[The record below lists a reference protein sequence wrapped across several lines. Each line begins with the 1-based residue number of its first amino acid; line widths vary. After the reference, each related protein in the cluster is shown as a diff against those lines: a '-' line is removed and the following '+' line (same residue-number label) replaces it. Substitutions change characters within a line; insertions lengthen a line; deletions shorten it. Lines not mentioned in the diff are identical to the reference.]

1 MVKVTVAQAGEDEF
15 GIDISRVVEILKVQ
29 RVYPLPHLPAS
40 LTGVINTRGYV
51 IPILDL
57 RRRFGIEP
65 APGKERIIIIR
76 YGNEKVGLLVDGV
89 KEIVSFESGEIIPPP
104 SIFKGMKTEYLTG
117 IGKKNDRII
126 ILLNLDTL
134 LSSEEK
140 IQIEEATKIIG
151 ANDAETRTPS

>member
-15 GIDISRVVEILKVQ
+15 GIYISRVVEILTVQ
-29 RVYPLPHLPAS
+29 RIYPLPHLPSS
-40 LTGVINTRGYV
+40 LSGVINTRGYV
-51 IPILDL
+51 IPIMDL
-57 RRRFGIEP
+57 RRRLGIEP
-65 APGKERIIIIR
+65 APAKERIIIIR

-89 KEIVSFESGEIIPPP
+89 REIISFESGEIIPPP

-117 IGKKNDRII
+117 IGKKKDRII

-151 ANDAETRTPS
+151 ASDAETRTTS

>member
-1 MVKVTVAQAGEDEF
+1 M
-15 GIDISRVVEILKVQ
+15 
-29 RVYPLPHLPAS
+29 
-40 LTGVINTRGYV
+40 
-51 IPILDL
+51 DL
-57 RRRFGIEP
+57 RRRLGIEP
-65 APGKERIIIIR
+65 APAKERIIIIR

-89 KEIVSFESGEIIPPP
+89 REIISFESGEIIPPP

-117 IGKKNDRII
+117 IGKKKDRII

-151 ANDAETRTPS
+151 ASDAETRTTS